1 MSKKKIWLTVAL
13 VIVLVT
19 VAYFIYRNRKNTS
32 QNDKPTLTC
41 PDFDSQY
48 EGKPSVSSEGFN
60 IEQEVVIGDYGAE
73 VAYLQERLNTQYGA
87 DVSVDGK
94 FGCETWFA
102 LQAFTGL
109 DGSKPI
115 DLNDLK

>member
-1 MSKKKIWLTVAL
+1 MKMLTV
-13 VIVLVT
+13 VLVLAFIA
-19 VAYFIYRNRKNTS
+19 VAIFIVRNRRNN
-32 QNDKPTLTC
+32 QEPELEC
-41 PDFDSQY
+41 PDFEPMYNGRPFS
-48 EGKPSVSSEGFN
+48 SSEGYD
-60 IEQEVVIGDYGAE
+60 IEKEVVIGDYGPE
-73 VAYLQERLNTQYGA
+73 VAYVQERLNSQYGA
-87 DVSVDGK
+87 SVSVDGK

>member
-1 MSKKKIWLTVAL
+1 MKMLTV
-13 VIVLVT
+13 VLVLAFIA
-19 VAYFIYRNRKNTS
+19 VAIFIVRNRRNN
-32 QNDKPTLTC
+32 QEPELEC
-41 PDFDSQY
+41 PDFEPLYNGRPFS
-48 EGKPSVSSEGFN
+48 SSEGYD
-60 IEQEVVIGDYGAE
+60 IEKEVVIGDYGPE
-73 VAYLQERLNTQYGA
+73 VAYVQERLNSQYGA
-87 DVSVDGK
+87 SVSVDGK

>member
-1 MSKKKIWLTVAL
+1 MMKMNWLTVTL
-13 VIVLVT
+13 V
-19 VAYFIYRNRKNTS
+19 VAFVVVAFFVIRNRRN
-32 QNDKPTLTC
+32 NKPEEPDLEC
-41 PDFDSQY
+41 PEFEPLY
-48 EGKPSVSSEGFN
+48 NGRPFGSSEGYD
-60 IEQEVVIGDYGAE
+60 IEKEVVIGDYGPE
-73 VAYLQERLNTQYGA
+73 VAYVQERLNSQYGA
-87 DVSVDGK
+87 DVTVDGK

>member
-1 MSKKKIWLTVAL
+1 MLTV
-13 VIVLVT
+13 VLVLAFIA
-19 VAYFIYRNRKNTS
+19 VAIFIVRNRRNN
-32 QNDKPTLTC
+32 QEPELEC
-41 PDFDSQY
+41 PDFDPKYNGRPFS
-48 EGKPSVSSEGFN
+48 SSEGYD
-60 IEQEVVIGDYGAE
+60 IEKEVVIGDYGPE
-73 VAYLQERLNTQYGA
+73 VAYVQERLNSQYGA
-87 DVSVDGK
+87 NVSVDGK

>member
-1 MSKKKIWLTVAL
+1 MKMLTV
-13 VIVLVT
+13 VLVLAFIA
-19 VAYFIYRNRKNTS
+19 VAIFIVRNRRNN
-32 QNDKPTLTC
+32 QEPELEC
-41 PDFDSQY
+41 PDFEPQY
-48 EGKPSVSSEGFN
+48 NGRPFSSSEGYD
-60 IEQEVVIGDYGAE
+60 IEKEVVIGDYGPE
-73 VAYLQERLNTQYGA
+73 VAYVQERLNSQYGA